1 MGNMSDRLIDWLIDW
16 LLFNARWVALQLYEC
31 ISGLFI
37 TRTTLETLSTMYIW
51 YDISLVLWTVLI
63 ATTYHLRP
71 FLINCLTSI
80 YIMCVVFNIAGMW
93 HSSNIYVSS
102 YRATCLFDE
111 CQIIGKGLVCT
122 PQLCC
127 LDIRSTS
134 IELNNVSSD
143 ITKQKKK

>member
-1 MGNMSDRLIDWLIDW
+1 MFLMQRKHDTYLYLCFADLNRLHNQRTSVNQGHNREVLPVR
-16 LLFNARWVALQLYEC
+16 LFYADYFFV
-31 ISGLFI
+31 
-37 TRTTLETLSTMYIW
+37 
-51 YDISLVLWTVLI
+51 
-63 ATTYHLRP
+63 
-71 FLINCLTSI
+71 
-80 YIMCVVFNIAGMW
+80 

-143 ITKQKKK
+143 ITKQTKK